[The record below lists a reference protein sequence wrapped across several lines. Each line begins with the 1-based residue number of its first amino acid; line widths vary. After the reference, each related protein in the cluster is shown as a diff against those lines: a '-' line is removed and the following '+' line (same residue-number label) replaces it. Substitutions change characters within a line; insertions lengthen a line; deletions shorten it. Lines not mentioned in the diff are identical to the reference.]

1 MTLRVERRGSVIA
14 IGEHGSGYAN
24 VSGVRVGT
32 LTSTSLGDVSSLG
45 DVCELCAA
53 SNGTDGQGAR
63 SRRETVDS
71 RPSIYRTFAYIGLT
85 SRNSTWST
93 RGSFLL
99 VRTNLRSSTGPGE
112 FSHEGIDV
120 PQDERR

>member
-1 MTLRVERRGSVIA
+1 MSKKTFSSKFVIVFLEDGGLTSRVERRGSGIA

-63 SRRETVDS
+63 SQRETVDS
-71 RPSIYRTFAYIGLT
+71 RTSIYHTFAYIGLT
-85 SRNSTWST
+85 SRNY
-93 RGSFLL
+93 L
-99 VRTNLRSSTGPGE
+99 VHMRIIFACSDKSLE
-112 FSHEGIDV
+112 
-120 PQDERR
+120 